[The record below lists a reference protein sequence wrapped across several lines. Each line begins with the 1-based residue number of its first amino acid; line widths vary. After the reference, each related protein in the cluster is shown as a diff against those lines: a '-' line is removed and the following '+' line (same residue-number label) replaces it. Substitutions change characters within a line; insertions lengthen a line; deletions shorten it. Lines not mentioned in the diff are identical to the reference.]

1 MKLLFWLWFSVV
13 SSPMLFG
20 IAVVAIIVCI
30 LATRKAGRTYRKAW
44 RVGVILPT
52 ILLLLAVSVWKIH
65 RFCSHVV
72 DPKAY
77 QAVEVG
83 MTKEQVANLLGEPS
97 KRELMTKGQVAYWR
111 QTHRGAVHT
120 VWRYEKLGIFEFIQI
135 YFDENGRIEGKSLD
149 R

>member
-1 MKLLFWLWFSVV
+1 MKKLLFWVWFSVV

-20 IAVVAIIVCI
+20 LAVVAIIVGI
-30 LATRKAGRTYRKAW
+30 LATRKAGRTYREAW

-65 RFCSHVV
+65 RFTSHAV

-83 MTKEQVANLLGEPS
+83 MTKEQVANLLGEPPE
-97 KRELMTKGQVAYWR
+97 RNLA
-111 QTHRGAVHT
+111 
-120 VWRYEKLGIFEFIQI
+120 VWRYEIKGVFEFVEID
-135 YFDENGRIEGKSLD
+135 FDENGRVRQKSLD